1 MTAVLYRIVGAC
13 GRGRVAAP
21 IALSAVARRPQS
33 PDSYLKET
41 FKRILNSAVLPSSI
55 VTS

>member
-1 MTAVLYRIVGAC
+1 MTAVLYRIAGAC
-13 GRGRVAAP
+13 ARDRVVVLIARSAAG
-21 IALSAVARRPQS
+21 RRPQS

-41 FKRILNSAVLPSSI
+41 FNRILYSAVLPSSI